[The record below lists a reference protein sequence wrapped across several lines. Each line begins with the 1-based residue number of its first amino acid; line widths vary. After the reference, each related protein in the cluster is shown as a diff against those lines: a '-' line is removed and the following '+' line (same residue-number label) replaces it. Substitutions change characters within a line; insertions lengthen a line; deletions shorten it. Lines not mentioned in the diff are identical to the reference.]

1 VDASL
6 LLTLS
11 FPAFAS
17 HEDRLVEQTKQN
29 VVNRLRCKMGFK
41 RFTRDGFLSKNED
54 KSRRYYHSGE
64 LKEFEGLECEWP
76 LFFIAMIIDGVFKNN
91 NEQIEEFQNDLRRCL
106 RTDVNG
112 DPVVTMYYAPD
123 GDGSYMRAPSQSLFL
138 WGQSFFIIAQ
148 LLTAGL
154 LHINELDPIR
164 RYLPSYNRPRR
175 AGRYSAFQVSWNRGS
190 M

>member
-76 LFFIAMIIDGVFKNN
+76 LFFIAMIIDGVFNRRL
-91 NEQIEEFQNDLRRCL
+91 EFVPSLQADRR
-106 RTDVNG
+106 
-112 DPVVTMYYAPD
+112 
-123 GDGSYMRAPSQSLFL
+123 
-138 WGQSFFIIAQ
+138 
-148 LLTAGL
+148 
-154 LHINELDPIR
+154 
-164 RYLPSYNRPRR
+164 
-175 AGRYSAFQVSWNRGS
+175 
-190 M
+190 